1 MGFAED
7 NGIDIY
13 DGNIT
18 DNYIELG
25 EYYHNNYNLAT
36 IGNAKWVTA
45 NKEEIQF
52 KDMKENH
59 ILNCIKRF
67 NNYHLL
73 IGAFKL
79 ELLRRKLQS
88 IIDCNEN
95 NLKRIDSFD
104 KMSYEDYT
112 GK

>member
-36 IGNAKWVTA
+36 IGNAKWITA
-45 NKEEIQF
+45 NKEEI
-52 KDMKENH
+52 
-59 ILNCIKRF
+59 
-67 NNYHLL
+67 
-73 IGAFKL
+73 
-79 ELLRRKLQS
+79 
-88 IIDCNEN
+88 
-95 NLKRIDSFD
+95 
-104 KMSYEDYT
+104 
-112 GK
+112 

>member
-36 IGNAKWVTA
+36 IGNAKWITA

-52 KDMKENH
+52 KDMKE
-59 ILNCIKRF
+59 KS
-67 NNYHLL
+67 Y
-73 IGAFKL
+73 FKL
-79 ELLRRKLQS
+79 YKE
-88 IIDCNEN
+88 I
-95 NLKRIDSFD
+95 
-104 KMSYEDYT
+104 
-112 GK
+112 